1 MQNECRP
8 AVIGL
13 ISNSLQHPVLQRRS
27 VQRVVLG
34 SPRFGKIEDNAEE
47 ELKVQRCHPVDT
59 PIKGLT
65 QGLLLFPSMDDI
77 KISVDHRELS
87 EAIADLPKTNLPEN
101 QISGTEL
108 EGGGP

>member
-34 SPRFGKIEDNAEE
+34 SPRFGKIEENAEE
-47 ELKVQRCHPVDT
+47 ELKVQRCHPVNT
-59 PIKGLT
+59 PLKGLI
-65 QGLLLFPSMDDI
+65 QGLSFPSMRDI
-77 KISVDHRELS
+77 EISVDHRELS
-87 EAIADLPKTNLPEN
+87 EAIADLP
-101 QISGTEL
+101 
-108 EGGGP
+108 